1 MTRAKVCERLV
12 LLSAVISEA
21 VGAGRIRFK
30 GKAVPATTPS
40 QVSE

>member
-21 VGAGRIRFK
+21 VRAGRIRFED
-30 GKAVPATTPS
+30 KAEPASTPS